1 VATFGWDDLELTDD
15 DRARHERA
23 EALTNE
29 LMEPAFATLDE
40 AGRMAMLTGL
50 ERIGAAMT

>member
-1 VATFGWDDLELTDD
+1 
-15 DRARHERA
+15 
-23 EALTNE
+23 
-29 LMEPAFATLDE
+29 MEPAFATLDE